1 MKRDLNS
8 WNKTYIHGNR
18 LVYIKRDFDVRT
30 DADMYIK
37 RDSNTSK
44 ETCIWKET
52 WIHGKRHI
60 HGKRI
65 VYIKRDL
72 NSWKKI
78 YVRGKSFVYTKRDFD
93 VRPDT
98 CICTK
103 RDLNKCKEAS
113 LFQKRFK
120 KM

>member
-1 MKRDLNS
+1 MEKD
-8 WNKTYIHGNR
+8 
-18 LVYIKRDFDVRT
+18 
-30 DADMYIK
+30 
-37 RDSNTSK
+37 
-44 ETCIWKET
+44 
-52 WIHGKRHI
+52 I